1 EFEAGVWAVSAPVL
15 QGKRMIAVITVPS
28 PLVRA
33 PAPLQERLV
42 NQVRGAAQALND
54 ALRVTR
60 R

>member
-1 EFEAGVWAVSAPVL
+1 
-15 QGKRMIAVITVPS
+15 MIAVITVPS

-33 PAPLQERLV
+33 PAQLQEKLV
-42 NQVRGAAQALND
+42 AQVRTAAQALNE

>member
-1 EFEAGVWAVSAPVL
+1 VF

-33 PAPLQERLV
+33 PAPLQEKLLG
-42 NQVRGAAQALND
+42 QVCDAAQALND

>member
-1 EFEAGVWAVSAPVL
+1 VF

-33 PAPLQERLV
+33 PTQLQEKLLR
-42 NQVRGAAQALND
+42 QVCDAAQALNE